1 MSIYLYNSLHRR
13 IEEFKPLKK
22 NKVGLYTCGPTV
34 YNFAHIGN
42 LRTYIFEDFLKRIL
56 RYNGY
61 KIKHVMNITDV
72 GHLTDD
78 GNAGED
84 KMEKGSLREGKS
96 AWEIADFYTREFRK
110 DIEELNI
117 IAPDI
122 WCRATD
128 HIKEQISLI
137 KKLQKRG
144 YAYATSDGIYFDTSK
159 LKDYGKLA
167 NLQNQDLRGGARV
180 EVGDKKNITDFALW
194 KFSPKLQKRQ
204 MEWESPWGAG
214 FPGWHIECSA
224 MATKYLG
231 QTFDIHCG
239 GIDHIPVHHTNEIAQ
254 SEAANDAPLANYW
267 LHGEFLI
274 IAGDKMAKS
283 GDNFLTLQVLK
294 DKGFSPLAYRY
305 LLMQTSY
312 RKQISFS
319 WDALQAAEQG
329 LKNFY
334 KELSNLK
341 TRLPNFDKKNPA
353 QLEAKKQAEE
363 EFAKKINDDLD
374 LPGALALLH
383 TLVKTKNAIDF
394 ETVLKFDKVLGLKI
408 EENIKAVT
416 EKITTEELAALPDHI
431 ERIIIMRDAVRSQKD
446 WAKSDQ
452 LRIQLESFGY
462 KVEDTKDGTKVSKN

>member
-1 MSIYLYNSLHRR
+1 MSIYLYNTLHRR

-61 KIKHVMNITDV
+61 KLKHVMNITDV

-78 GNAGED
+78 GNSGED
-84 KMEKGSLREGKS
+84 KMEKGSLREGKT
-96 AWEIADFYTREFRK
+96 AWEIADFYTHEFRK
-110 DIEELNI
+110 DLEGLNI

-128 HIKEQISLI
+128 HIKEQIKLI

-144 YAYATSDGIYFDTSK
+144 FAYATSDGIYFDTSK
-159 LKDYGKLA
+159 LPDYGKLA

-204 MEWESPWGAG
+204 MEWDSPWGVG

-231 QTFDIHCG
+231 QPFDIHCG

-254 SEAANDAPLANYW
+254 SEAAYDTPLANYW

-283 GDNFLTLQVLK
+283 GENFLTLQVLK

-305 LLMQTSY
+305 LLMQTNY
-312 RKQISFS
+312 RKQLNFS
-319 WDALQAAEQG
+319 WEALTAAQTG
-329 LKNFY
+329 LQNFY
-334 KELSNLK
+334 KELYRLKENL
-341 TRLPNFDKKNPA
+341 PHFDKKNSVHT
-353 QLEAKKQAEE
+353 EAKKKIEE
-363 EFAKKINDDLD
+363 EFSKKINDDLD

-383 TLVKTKNAIDF
+383 TAVKTSGAIDF
-394 ETVLKFDKVLGLKI
+394 ETILKFDKVLGLKI
-408 EENIKAVT
+408 EENTNIKIEKEESIKT
-416 EKITTEELAALPDHI
+416 ETLPDHI
-431 ERIIIMRDAVRSQKD
+431 QRIIIMRDAVRAQKD
-446 WAKSDQ
+446 WSKSDQ
-452 LRIQLESFGY
+452 LRKQLEGMGY
-462 KVEDTKDGTKVSKN
+462 KVEDTKDGTKVSK

>member
-1 MSIYLYNSLHRR
+1 MSLYLYNSLHHR

-84 KMEKGSLREGKS
+84 KMEKGSLREGKT
-96 AWEIADFYTREFRK
+96 AWEIAEFYTREFRK
-110 DIEELNI
+110 DLAELNI
-117 IAPDI
+117 LAPDI

-128 HIKEQISLI
+128 HIKEQINLI

-144 YAYATSDGIYFDTSK
+144 FAYATSDGIYFDTSK

-204 MEWESPWGAG
+204 MEWESPWGEG

-231 QTFDIHCG
+231 QPFDIHCG

-254 SEAANDAPLANYW
+254 SEAAYDTPLANYW

-283 GDNFLTLQVLK
+283 GENFLTLQLLK
-294 DKGFSPLAYRY
+294 DKGYSPLAYRY
-305 LLMQTSY
+305 LLMQTNY
-312 RKQISFS
+312 RKQLNFS
-319 WDALQAAEQG
+319 WEALQAAQTG
-329 LKNFY
+329 LQNFY
-334 KELSNLK
+334 KELSHLRE
-341 TRLPNFDKKNPA
+341 RLPHFDKTNPA
-353 QLEAKKQAEE
+353 QMEAQKKSEE
-363 EFAKKINDDLD
+363 AFAKKINDDLD

-383 TLVKTKNAIDF
+383 TLVKTKDAIDF

-408 EENIKAVT
+408 AENSKTVN
-416 EKITTEELAALPDHI
+416 EKMATNEELTVPDHI
-431 ERIIIMRDAVRSQKD
+431 KRIIIMRDAVRTQKD
-446 WAKSDQ
+446 WVKSDQ
-452 LRIQLESFGY
+452 LRQQLENFGY
-462 KVEDTKDGTKVSKN
+462 KVEDTKDGTRVSKN

>member
-1 MSIYLYNSLHRR
+1 
-13 IEEFKPLKK
+13 
-22 NKVGLYTCGPTV
+22 
-34 YNFAHIGN
+34 
-42 LRTYIFEDFLKRIL
+42 
-56 RYNGY
+56 
-61 KIKHVMNITDV
+61 
-72 GHLTDD
+72 
-78 GNAGED
+78 
-84 KMEKGSLREGKS
+84 
-96 AWEIADFYTREFRK
+96 EFRK

-128 HIKEQISLI
+128 HIKEQIHLI

-144 YAYATSDGIYFDTSK
+144 FAYATSDGIYFDTSK

-204 MEWESPWGAG
+204 MEWSSPWGVG

-231 QTFDIHCG
+231 QPFDIHCG

-305 LLMQTSY
+305 LLMQTNY
-312 RKQISFS
+312 RKQLNFS
-319 WDALQAAEQG
+319 WDALQAAQTG
-329 LKNFY
+329 LQNFY
-334 KELSNLK
+334 KELSHIK
-341 TRLPNFDKKNPA
+341 VRLLNFDKKNPV
-353 QLEAKKQAEE
+353 QMQAKKQAEE

-383 TLVKTKNAIDF
+383 TLVKTKDAIDF
-394 ETVLKFDKVLGLKI
+394 DTILKFDKVLGLKI
-408 EENIKAVT
+408 SENAKVVT
-416 EKITTEELAALPDHI
+416 EKMTEDEKAALPDHI
-431 ERIIIMRDAVRSQKD
+431 QRIIIMRDTVRSQKD

-452 LRIQLESFGY
+452 LRQQLEGFGY
-462 KVEDTKDGTKVSKN
+462 KVEDTKEGTKVSKN

>member
-1 MSIYLYNSLHRR
+1 MPIYLYNSLHHR

-61 KIKHVMNITDV
+61 KLKHVMNITDV

-78 GNAGED
+78 GNSGED
-84 KMEKGSLREGKS
+84 KMEKGSLREGKT
-96 AWEIADFYTREFRK
+96 AWEIAEFYTREFRQ
-110 DIEELNI
+110 DLERLNI

-128 HIKEQISLI
+128 HIKEQIKLI
-137 KKLQKRG
+137 KKLQKG
-144 YAYATSDGIYFDTSK
+144 GFAYATSDGIYFDTSK
-159 LKDYGKLA
+159 LPDYGKLA

-204 MEWESPWGAG
+204 MEWDSPWGVG

-231 QTFDIHCG
+231 QPFDIHCG
-239 GIDHIPVHHTNEIAQ
+239 GIDHVPVHHTNEIAQ
-254 SEAANDAPLANYW
+254 SEAAYDTPLANYW

-283 GDNFLTLQVLK
+283 GENFLTLQVLQ

-305 LLMQTSY
+305 LLMQTNY
-312 RKQISFS
+312 RKQLNFS
-319 WDALQAAEQG
+319 WEALTAAQTG
-329 LKNFY
+329 LQNFY
-334 KELSNLK
+334 KELYRLKENL
-341 TRLPNFDKKNPA
+341 PHFDKKNSA
-353 QLEAKKQAEE
+353 HTAAKKKIEE
-363 EFAKKINDDLD
+363 EFSKKINDDLD

-383 TLVKTKNAIDF
+383 TAIKTSGAIDF

-408 EENIKAVT
+408 EENTNIKIEKEESIKAET
-416 EKITTEELAALPDHI
+416 LPDHI
-431 ERIIIMRDAVRSQKD
+431 QRIIIMRDAVRAQKD
-446 WAKSDQ
+446 WIKSDQ
-452 LRIQLESFGY
+452 LRKQLESMGY
-462 KVEDTKDGTKVSKN
+462 KVEDTKEGTKVSK